1 MRVAVV
7 GGSGNVGTALLR
19 ALLVAPEVTSVLGI
33 SRRVPTGEPYAS
45 ADWASFDI
53 GRPVTSD
60 AEERAQVDE
69 LAEHLAGVDAVVHLA
84 WLIQPNRERDKLRRT
99 NVDGTDRVVRASAL
113 AGVRQIV
120 VASSVGAYSSVHD
133 DAPRREDH
141 DTRGV
146 VTSHYS
152 VDKVAQERV
161 LDAFEAEHPEIRVA
175 RLRPGLIFQSD
186 AGAEI
191 HRYFLGPLVPRALLK
206 PGALPV
212 MPWPRGFRLQAV
224 HADDMAQAYLL
235 AVLKRASGAFNIAAD
250 DVLHGRDVAKIAAGG
265 GPLIEVPPPVV
276 RTLLA
281 VAYALHLVPVDP
293 GWLDMASGAPV
304 MDTTRAKE
312 VLGWRPTH
320 TAASSMASLMAGM
333 AGGRGT
339 ASAPMRPA

>member
-7 GGSGNVGTALLR
+7 GGSGNVGTALMR

-53 GRPVTSD
+53 SRPADSD
-60 AEERAQVDE
+60 AGERGLVEE
-69 LAEHLAGVDAVVHLA
+69 LAQHLEGVDAVVHLA
-84 WLIQPNRERDKLRRT
+84 WLIQPNRDRDLLRRT

-120 VASSVGAYSSVHD
+120 VASSVGAYSPVRD
-133 DAPRREDH
+133 DDPRREDH
-141 DTRGV
+141 ATGGV
-146 VTSHYS
+146 PTSHYS
-152 VDKVAQERV
+152 VDKAAQERV
-161 LDAFEAEHPEIRVA
+161 LDAFESEHPEVRVA
-175 RLRPGLIFQSD
+175 RMRPGLIFQSD

-191 HRYFLGPLVPRALLK
+191 HRYFLGPLVPRVLLK
-206 PGALPV
+206 PGLLPV

-250 DVLHGRDVAKIAAGG
+250 DVLWGEEVAKVAAGG
-265 GPLIEVPPPVV
+265 GPLVEVPPGLV
-276 RTLLA
+276 RTVLA
-281 VAYALHLVPVDP
+281 LAYSAHLVPVDP
-293 GWLDMASGAPV
+293 GWLDMGAGAPL
-304 MDTTRAKE
+304 MDTSRAKE

-320 TAASSMASLMAGM
+320 TAAGAMASLMAGI
-333 AGGRGT
+333 AGGKGT